1 MNIKYNPHRGDIV
14 WLDFDPAAGSEIQKR
29 RPGLV
34 LSPYDFNCITGYAM
48 IAPITSTV
56 RGHVFE
62 VALDDCVTRGVVVC
76 QQAKSLAY
84 TFRNASFIEDAPA
97 HVTEKALAKVRAIL
111 E

>member
-1 MNIKYNPHRGDIV
+1 MNSKYVPHRGDII
-14 WLDFDPAAGSEIQKR
+14 WLDFDPAAGSEIKKR
-29 RPGLV
+29 RAGLV
-34 LSPYDFNCITGYAM
+34 LSPYDFNRVTNYAM

-62 VALDDCVTRGVVVC
+62 VALDDCETRGVVVC

-84 TFRNASFIEDAPA
+84 TFRNASFIEKAPA
-97 HVTEKALAKVRAIL
+97 DVTEKAMAKVRAIL

>member
-1 MNIKYNPHRGDIV
+1 MEKFIPDRGDVV
-14 WLDFDPAAGSEIQKR
+14 WLDFDPAAGSEIKKR

-34 LSPYDFNCITGYAM
+34 LSTRDFNRITNYAM

-62 VALDDCVTRGVVVC
+62 VVLNDCETRGVVVC

-84 TFRNASFIEDAPA
+84 SFRNATFIEEAP
-97 HVTEKALAKVRAIL
+97 HEVTEKALAKVRAIL

>member
-1 MNIKYNPHRGDIV
+1 MNSKYVPHRGDIV
-14 WLDFDPAAGSEIQKR
+14 WLDFDPAAGSEIKKR

-34 LSPYDFNCITGYAM
+34 LSPYDFNRVTNYAM

-62 VALDDCVTRGVVVC
+62 VALDDCETRGVVVC

-84 TFRNASFIEDAPA
+84 TFRNASFIEKAPA
-97 HVTEKALAKVRAIL
+97 DVTEKALAKVRAIL